1 MYRRFFY
8 RDYIHDIATRARK
21 AHLTAFPGSALASP
35 STMGRYNLSAQRV
48 HKYAT
53 QLLESKTLATPP
65 PWYSTVGDI
74 PPSARLVRPVLQR
87 PQKAGKKSS
96 KLFSPVKVTYE
107 EDRLRWE
114 YFNDH
119 PWELARP
126 RVILENDGKDYQ
138 KWDWSHALCRPE
150 ERDVGLR
157 KVQEWDAKQ
166 ETQANRP
173 LNGESVV
180 QRQSWL
186 MRKAGLTEAAA
197 YDKARKELYKTR
209 HAREIESRIA
219 KEEARAYGAFFGKSA
234 LEVGMDLEDVQY
246 ANWVEWAKKENMML
260 QAQRS
265 NAYTGDE
272 AEQSAADEGQEQL
285 DEVSDQV
292 PASRAG
298 QTAMGGAAIHP

>member
-1 MYRRFFY
+1 
-8 RDYIHDIATRARK
+8 
-21 AHLTAFPGSALASP
+21 
-35 STMGRYNLSAQRV
+35 MGRYNLSAQRV

-65 PWYSTVGDI
+65 PWYSTVGEI

-96 KLFSPVKVTYE
+96 RLFSPVKVTYE

-138 KWDWSHALCRPE
+138 KWDWSHPLCRPE

-186 MRKAGLTEAAA
+186 MRNGGLTEAAA

-260 QAQRS
+260 QNQKS

-272 AEQSAADEGQEQL
+272 AEQSAAETGQEEL

-298 QTAMGGAAIHP
+298 QTAQGGAAIHP

>member
-1 MYRRFFY
+1 
-8 RDYIHDIATRARK
+8 
-21 AHLTAFPGSALASP
+21 
-35 STMGRYNLSAQRV
+35 MGRYNLSAQRV

-65 PWYSTVGDI
+65 PWYSTVGEI

-186 MRKAGLTEAAA
+186 MRKGGLTEAAA
-197 YDKARKELYKTR
+197 YDKARKELYRTR
-209 HAREIESRIA
+209 HAREVETRIA
-219 KEEARAYGAFFGKSA
+219 KEEARAYGAFFGKGP

-246 ANWVEWAKKENMML
+246 ANWVEWAKKENQIL
-260 QAQRS
+260 QAQQS

-272 AEQSAADEGQEQL
+272 AENSAVETGQEEL

-298 QTAMGGAAIHP
+298 QTALGGAAIHP

>member
-1 MYRRFFY
+1 
-8 RDYIHDIATRARK
+8 
-21 AHLTAFPGSALASP
+21 
-35 STMGRYNLSAQRV
+35 
-48 HKYAT
+48 
-53 QLLESKTLATPP
+53 
-65 PWYSTVGDI
+65 
-74 PPSARLVRPVLQR
+74 
-87 PQKAGKKSS
+87 
-96 KLFSPVKVTYE
+96 
-107 EDRLRWE
+107 
-114 YFNDH
+114 
-119 PWELARP
+119 
-126 RVILENDGKDYQ
+126 
-138 KWDWSHALCRPE
+138 
-150 ERDVGLR
+150 
-157 KVQEWDAKQ
+157 
-166 ETQANRP
+166 
-173 LNGESVV
+173 V

-219 KEEARAYGAFFGKSA
+219 KEEARAYGAFFGKGP

-272 AEQSAADEGQEQL
+272 AEQSAAEEGQEEL

-298 QTAMGGAAIHP
+298 QTALGGAAIHP

>member
-1 MYRRFFY
+1 
-8 RDYIHDIATRARK
+8 
-21 AHLTAFPGSALASP
+21 
-35 STMGRYNLSAQRV
+35 MGRYDLSAQRV

-53 QLLESKTLATPP
+53 QLLESGRMQTPP
-65 PWYSTVGDI
+65 PWYTTVGEI
-74 PPSARLVRPVLQR
+74 PPSARLVRPVLSR
-87 PQKAGKKSS
+87 PQKAGKKAS
-96 KLFSPVKVTYE
+96 KLFSPVKLQYE

-150 ERDVGLR
+150 ERDVGL
-157 KVQEWDAKQ
+157 KNVQAWEAKQ

-173 LNGESVV
+173 LNGEAVV
-180 QRQSWL
+180 QRQTWL
-186 MRKAGLTEAAA
+186 MRNGGLTEAAA

-209 HAREIESRIA
+209 HSREVESRIA
-219 KEEARAYGAFFGKSA
+219 KEEARHYGAFYGKGP

-246 ANWVEWAKKENMML
+246 ANWVEWAKKENMLL
-260 QAQRS
+260 QTQAS

-272 AEQSAADEGQEQL
+272 AENSAAETGQEELQ
-285 DEVSDQV
+285 ETSDQV

-298 QTAMGGAAIHP
+298 QTALGGAAIHP